1 MPIVQFN
8 WLDFVPQLGEFIK
21 SVGFPVA
28 ITVYLI
34 VRLDGLMGTI
44 RDQLVV
50 QTELLRCLERRQ
62 NWKDSSREVLS
73 E

>member
-1 MPIVQFN
+1 MPPIAFS
-8 WLDFVPQLGEFIK
+8 WMDFVPQLGEFIK

-62 NWKDSSREVLS
+62 NWKEYSSQGVGK
-73 E
+73 